1 MKIQNNTA
9 ILTIG
14 DEILLGQIHDSNSEW
29 LASRFSEAGLEV
41 VCKLSV
47 GDQLEQMVAALEFA
61 FQRADVLVVTGGLGP
76 TKDDMTKQMLADWF
90 GSPLEMHPLALQHLE
105 EKMNRRGRPMNDMV
119 LTQALHPIKAE
130 YLENKTGTAPGIWF
144 SENGKICVALPG
156 VPYEMKQ
163 LVMDEVLPRLKQ
175 RLQLDTLLHRF
186 IRTVGVPETAL
197 ALLVKE
203 VEENLP
209 AGFKLAYLPSGGHV
223 KLRLTARG
231 TEPEILTA
239 ELARLDELLYQCVK
253 DHVYAREDVE
263 LDAVVANLILQYRL
277 PLVLND
283 QLTEGRLRF
292 LLSQHNTILDYVQT
306 EPDEKSPGRFVHVS
320 IRKAETETGEETQ
333 RISVEFCISNGETF
347 LNQMDLRSFPVPE
360 VNRNMLS
367 LRALDLLRRGILEHH
382 IKLQSE

>member
-14 DEILLGQIHDSNSEW
+14 DEILLGQIQDSNSEW

-105 EKMNRRGRPMNDMV
+105 EKMRRRGRPMNDMV
-119 LTQALHPIKAE
+119 LTQALHPQKAE
-130 YLENKTGTAPGIWF
+130 YLENKNGTAPGIWF

-186 IRTVGVPETAL
+186 IRTVGVPETTL
-197 ALLVKE
+197 AMLVKE

-231 TEPEILTA
+231 TEPESLKA
-239 ELARLDELLYQCVK
+239 ELVRLDELLYQCIK

-263 LDAVVANLILQYRL
+263 LDSVVADQIVRYRL
-277 PLVLND
+277 PIVLND
-283 QLTEGRLRF
+283 HITEGRLRF
-292 LLSQHNTILDYVQT
+292 LLSQHNAVLDFLKLGSNENLPQ
-306 EPDEKSPGRFVHVS
+306 RFARIS
-320 IRKAETETGEETQ
+320 ICKAETETGEEAQ
-333 RISVEFCISNGETF
+333 RISVEFCFSEGKT
-347 LNQMDLRSFPVPE
+347 LRSQLDLRSFPVPE

-367 LRALDLLRRGILEHH
+367 LRALELLRRGILDHQA
-382 IKLQSE
+382 KLQSE